1 MRYLTLALLLLLPA
15 LSYATVKPV
24 DMVVVYKSKGLMQLK
39 RHGKV
44 VRSYKVVFGDNPRGH
59 KVRQGDE
66 RTPEGR
72 YTLDWKNPHSR
83 FYRSIHISYPNK
95 ADRAHAAKLGVN
107 PGGDIM
113 IHGIK
118 PEWKGM
124 EKYLSRMNWTDGC
137 IAVNN
142 RQMDEIWAM
151 VKTPTPITIYP

>member
-1 MRYLTLALLLLLPA
+1 MRYLTLALLMLVPV
-15 LSYATVKPV
+15 LSFASVQPV
-24 DMVVVYKSKGLMQLK
+24 DHVVVYKSKGLMQLK
-39 RHGKV
+39 RDGRV
-44 VRSYKVVFGDNPRGH
+44 VKSYKVVFGDNPKGH
-59 KVRQGDE
+59 KIRQGDE

-83 FYRSIHISYPNK
+83 FYRSIHVSYPN
-95 ADRAHAAKLGVN
+95 ARDRARAAKLGVN

-142 RQMDEIWAM
+142 REMDEIWAL
-151 VKTPTPITIYP
+151 VKTPTTIDIYP